1 VVLDPPLGESTSGT
15 QLEKNKTHHTKT
27 GFRLTKNNPRP
38 ATKLK
43 PVTHQL
49 QHQKAPTNNNKN
61 YLGRQSSGN
70 FSHSYDIQTPA
81 NFLAINQSRDL
92 CLIAS
97 TIS

>member
-43 PVTHQL
+43 PISNPPIT
-49 QHQKAPTNNNKN
+49 
-61 YLGRQSSGN
+61 
-70 FSHSYDIQTPA
+70 TPKGS
-81 NFLAINQSRDL
+81 N
-92 CLIAS
+92 
-97 TIS
+97 